1 MIYNIFFLFHLTFLL
16 FYLYNYLFFSIF
28 LCLSHIYFMFIKVK
42 NCIIINSYYMFIC
55 ICYLWKTPREGDFK
69 LSILVSSP
77 SISTTINKSLTENSE
92 HSVQVLNL
100 QSKVSH
106 LKLFRNDKKW
116 FPFCFK
122 GFLRYINFYP
132 GIFGHV
138 RKQFG
143 KKSNINLKIC

>member
-16 FYLYNYLFFSIF
+16 FYLYDYLLIF
-28 LCLSHIYFMFIKVK
+28 LCLSHIYSMFIKVE
-42 NCIIINSYYMFIC
+42 NCIILNSYYMFIC
-55 ICYLWKTPREGDFK
+55 IWHLWKTLREGNFK
-69 LSILVSSP
+69 LSILFSSP
-77 SISTTINKSLTENSE
+77 STSTTINKPLTENSE

-106 LKLFRNDKKW
+106 LKLFKTDKKW
-116 FPFCFK
+116 FSFCFK